1 MPLQIKEREE
11 MELEKL
17 LEEPSVMS
25 LALAEK
31 PRKGAADLTR
41 AAQLEIARETY
52 LEAQNSGMTL
62 SELLETEPYDPS
74 PVGSAL
80 DAFERQLIVRG
91 LKVEGKNASTVEEF
105 FAAAPV
111 LMPEFIRR
119 EILRGQRMRPGL
131 ETLIATS
138 TPVFAS
144 RYTPFYINVTP
155 AQTKLSLKPVGEGA
169 FVPQMLVTEQ
179 QHTITVPEY
188 GLALAI
194 SYRALRYRS
203 MAQFK
208 VLLWYVGFRLSADKI
223 GLLVNTIINGDGN
236 SNPATVIN
244 TAVTGTLAYTDL
256 VTFWNEFYP
265 FEMNTLVMAKDKL
278 KTVLTLAEF
287 KDPMVGFRFQKT
299 GELVTPLGTKLI
311 RSDDAPTDLLIG
323 LDNRFAIEEV
333 VSQPLLVEFDKVIEQ
348 RLEEAVVSEAVAYAK
363 VVKEASLVLDVS
375 W

>member
-1 MPLQIKEREE
+1 

-17 LEEPSVMS
+17 LEEPSLMS

-31 PRKGAADLTR
+31 PKPGAVDLTR
-41 AAQLEIARETY
+41 AAQLEISRETY
-52 LEAQNSGMTL
+52 LEAQNQGMTL

-74 PVGSAL
+74 PVDSTL
-80 DAFERQLIVRG
+80 DAFDRQLLMRG
-91 LKVEGKNASTVEEF
+91 LKVSDKNASTVEEF

-131 ETLIATS
+131 EALIATS

-169 FVPQMLVTEQ
+169 AVPQMLVTEQ

-223 GLLVNTIINGDGN
+223 GLLVNTIISGDGN

-244 TAVTGTLAYTDL
+244 TAATGVLAYTDL
-256 VTFWNEFYP
+256 VSFWNEFYP
-265 FEMNTLVMAKDKL
+265 FEMNTLVVSKNNL
-278 KTVLTLAEF
+278 KTILTLSEF

-311 RSDDAPTDLLIG
+311 RSDDVSTDLLIG

-333 VSQPLLVEFDKVIEQ
+333 VSQPLMVEFDKVIEQ
-348 RLEEAVVSEAVAYAK
+348 RLEEAVVSESIAYAK
-363 VVKEASLVLDVS
+363 VVKEASLILDTV

>member
-1 MPLQIKEREE
+1 

-17 LEEPSVMS
+17 LDEPNLLT

-31 PRKGAADLTR
+31 PKRGGADLTR
-41 AAQLEIARETY
+41 AAQLEISRESY
-52 LEAQNSGMTL
+52 LEAQNQGLTL
-62 SELLETEPYDPS
+62 SELLETEPYDPT
-74 PVGSAL
+74 PAGSAL
-80 DAFERQLIVRG
+80 DAFERQLVVRG
-91 LKVEGKNASTVEEF
+91 LKTEGKSASNVEEF

-119 EILRGQRMRPGL
+119 EILLGQRMRPGL
-131 ETLIATS
+131 EALIATS

-169 FVPQMLVTEQ
+169 AVPQMLVTEQ

-188 GLALAI
+188 GLALSI

-208 VLLWYVGFRLSADKI
+208 VLLWYVGFRLAADKI

-244 TAVTGTLAYTDL
+244 TAVTGTLTYTDL
-256 VTFWNEFYP
+256 VSYWNEFYP
-265 FEMNTLVMAKDKL
+265 FEMNTLVVSKDKL
-278 KTVLTLAEF
+278 KTILTLSEF
-287 KDPMVGFRFQKT
+287 KDPLVGFRFQKT

-311 RSDDAPTDLLIG
+311 RSDDAPLDLLIG

-333 VSQPLLVEFDKVIEQ
+333 VSQPLMVEFDKVIEQ
-348 RLEEAVVSEAVAYAK
+348 RLEEAVISEAVAYAK
-363 VVKEASLVLDVS
+363 VVKEASMILDVS